1 VNGPRRRAALG
12 QNFLRHPETAR
23 ALVRAASIRAGDRV
37 YDLGAGTG
45 AMTHALLLTGADVIA
60 VERDANLAAKLRRRF
75 AGSAAKIVEG
85 DINETAFAAPFKVVA
100 NIPFGET
107 AATMRR
113 LFFST
118 PHPDHAQLLVQRE
131 AAEKYAGVGRLTAVS
146 LMLAPWFQSRIV
158 CSLAPEE
165 FVPRPSVDVVA
176 LSLVQRAS
184 PGLAQSEREYWN
196 AFVRY
201 ALGRSKSDARRT
213 FRNLISNL
221 QWRLLSKNLSVGPDA
236 RLDGLSLEQWLAI
249 YRFVRGHVPS
259 RKTRIIRTEQQEKP
273 AIASGRKALNQ

>member
-1 VNGPRRRAALG
+1 MNGLRKRAALG
-12 QNFLRHPETAR
+12 QNFLRNPETAR
-23 ALVRAASIRAGDRV
+23 ALVKAAGIRAGDRV
-37 YDLGAGTG
+37 YDLGAGAG
-45 AMTHALLLTGADVIA
+45 AMTHALLLAGADVIA

-75 AGSAAKIVEG
+75 AGRAVNVLEA
-85 DINETAFAAPFKVVA
+85 DINETTFAAPFSVVA

-113 LFFST
+113 LFFSS
-118 PHPDHAQLLVQRE
+118 PHPDRAQLLIQRE

-158 CSLAPEE
+158 CSLARRE
-165 FVPRPSVDVVA
+165 FVPRPGVDVVA
-176 LSLVQRAS
+176 LSLVQRTP
-184 PGLAQSEREYWN
+184 PGLARSERESWN

-221 QWRLLSKNLSVGPDA
+221 QWRLLSKDLSVGPDA

-249 YRFVRGHVPS
+249 YRFVRAHAPS
-259 RKTRIIRTEQQEKP
+259 RKTRIIRMPLQKCARLLP
-273 AIASGRKALNQ
+273 GRSALNQ